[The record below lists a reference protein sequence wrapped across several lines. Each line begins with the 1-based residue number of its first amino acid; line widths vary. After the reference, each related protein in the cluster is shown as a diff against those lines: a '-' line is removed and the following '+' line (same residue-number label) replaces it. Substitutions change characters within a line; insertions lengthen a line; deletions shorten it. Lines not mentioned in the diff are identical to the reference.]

1 MIIVNFVA
9 KKIGEMIRGTFFI
22 LFFYFIGELVSVM
35 IGRFVPGSVLGMV
48 FLFCALFFKLI
59 KPEYVKDA
67 ATVITKNMAVF
78 FVPVAVGLMT
88 YFDLLKQHWV
98 AILAAIAVSSVL
110 VIVSVAFVQERFEKR
125 KGKKDESEQPQD

>member
-1 MIIVNFVA
+1 
-9 KKIGEMIRGTFFI
+9 
-22 LFFYFIGELVSVM
+22 
-35 IGRFVPGSVLGMV
+35 
-48 FLFCALFFKLI
+48 
-59 KPEYVKDA
+59 
-67 ATVITKNMAVF
+67 
-78 FVPVAVGLMT
+78 MT